1 MSSVIA
7 MLKRRWAARI
17 RSAITRP
24 SPAARYANQLIR
36 DEPCRFDAIEVHG
49 IRQFTDATNPA
60 RSYCE
65 IDHDHPEFFS
75 VYLHCVGGGVCAA
88 PIYQR
93 AGTHCAMPAPSPAVT
108 AGRSTTTARQHLAT
122 RANTLRPE

>member
-24 SPAARYANQLIR
+24 SPAARDANKLIR
-36 DEPCRFDAIEVHG
+36 SAPGRFDAIEVHG
-49 IRQFTDATNPA
+49 VRQFTDATNPA

-65 IDHDHPEFFS
+65 IDSDNPQFFS
-75 VYLHCVGGGVCAA
+75 VYLHCVDGGVMCCADLPTRRHA
-88 PIYQR
+88 LRYAR
-93 AGTHCAMPAPSPAVT
+93 AIARRYGWPVYDYCP
-108 AGRSTTTARQHLAT
+108 TTSLGMSQH
-122 RANTLRPE
+122 PMS